1 MIELGA
7 LALILRL
14 ANLGYEPVIATGVVA
29 AGLDTLHAALA
40 DPRRYDGPAC
50 VRPSSSARVVA
61 VRVRFGPRRVVRYT
75 WILSPGRG
83 TTEVDLA
90 AQLESRGP
98 AVRLALLCGGR
109 RLLRRHLERMLAT
122 LARVEADAAEQV
134 APPAAAPVAWRRAA

>member
-29 AGLDTLHAALA
+29 AGLDSLHALLA
-40 DPRRYDGPAC
+40 DPRSYDAPAS

-61 VRVRFGPRRVVRYT
+61 VRVALGPRRVVRYT

-90 AQLESRGP
+90 AQLEARGP

-109 RLLRRHLERMLAT
+109 RLLRHHVERMLAT
-122 LARVEADAAEQV
+122 VVRDSADAAEQV
-134 APPAAAPVAWRRAA
+134 APPAAAPVAWPRAA

>member
-14 ANLGYEPVIATGVVA
+14 VNLGYEPVIATGVVP
-29 AGLDTLHAALA
+29 AGLDTLHAVLA
-40 DPRRYDGPAC
+40 DPRSYDGAAC

-61 VRVRFGPRRVVRYT
+61 VRVAFGPRRVVRYT

-98 AVRLALLCGGR
+98 AVRLLLLCGGR
-109 RLLRRHLERMLAT
+109 RLLRRHLESMLAT
-122 LARVEADAAEQV
+122 LARDGADAAEQV
-134 APPAAAPVAWRRAA
+134 APPAAAPVAWPRAA